1 MSFFNKVLASVGI
14 GAAKVDTKLV
24 QDTVTPGGEIKGV
37 VEIRGGNV
45 EQKIDAIYLSIH
57 TTYLKESDD
66 KKYTVTGLVD
76 RFQITASFNLRANER
91 KEIPFSF
98 ILPLDTPLSI
108 GKAKVWVSTG
118 LDIKNAVDPTDK
130 DYLRVVPNDLMDSVF
145 QAISSLGFR
154 LREAECEYASSRFRS
169 RLPFIQEFE
178 FVPSSGP
185 FRGRLD
191 ELEITFFRISS
202 NEIEILMQV
211 DRKVR
216 GLGSLFAEAL
226 NMDET
231 HVRFSVNRADM
242 PQMQQRIQ
250 SIIQQY
256 S

>member
-14 GAAKVDTKLV
+14 GSAKVDTKLV
-24 QDTVTPGGEIKGV
+24 QDTVTPGGEIRGA

-45 EQKIDAIYLSIH
+45 EQRIDAIYLALN

-66 KKYTVTGLVD
+66 KKYSVAGQIE
-76 RFQITASFNLRANER
+76 RFQIAESFNLQANER

-98 ILPLDTPLSI
+98 FIPLDTPLSI
-108 GKAKVWVSTG
+108 GKSKVWVSTG

-130 DYLRVVPNDLMDSVF
+130 DYLRVVPNELMESVF
-145 QAISSLGFR
+145 QAINNLGFR
-154 LREAECEYASSRFRS
+154 LREADCEYASSRFRG

-178 FVPSSGP
+178 FVPTSGP

-191 ELEITFFRISS
+191 ELEITFFPTSS
-202 NEIEILMQV
+202 SDIEIFMQV
-211 DRKVR
+211 DRKAR
-216 GLGSLFAEAL
+216 GLGSLLSEAL
-226 NMDET
+226 NMDES
-231 HVRFSVNRADM
+231 HVRFSVSRADI